1 MSLSEIHQF
10 TNVSNLILGC
20 GTFNL
25 QYNDDPTTVP
35 VKELLELA
43 RSSGINTLDTSPYYG
58 PSEILIGQALG
69 DMTWTRDELCICT
82 KVGRVTQ
89 DVFDYSASSVR
100 LSIMRSLQRLL
111 GTSFSDKDP
120 KSWYLDIVYLHD
132 VEFQTL
138 EQAKIA
144 LRELRSLQKEGYIHH
159 VGISGYPLD
168 YLYTLAK
175 ACCEDNTIGS
185 LDCMLSYCNLNLQN
199 TKLLDIYNRLY
210 DECGIKQLAN
220 ASVLSMSLL
229 REQETR
235 YFHPASKV
243 LQECATKAAI
253 YCKENKMDLANL
265 AVKYSLTQWY
275 NHGPTVI
282 GFSNLEELQH
292 SIRIYKE
299 VIQHKENDHQVLTDR
314 ENEMIKHIQTTIFGS
329 HFNETWPSG
338 IHDQN

>member
-1 MSLSEIHQF
+1 MSYAVHQF
-10 TNVSNLILGC
+10 ANVSNLILGC

-43 RSSGINTLDTSPYYG
+43 MNSGINTLDTSPYYG

-69 DMTWTRDELCICT
+69 DMNWTRDELCICT

-89 DVFDYSASSVR
+89 DVFDYSASGVR
-100 LSIMRSLQRLL
+100 ASIMRSLHRLL
-111 GTSFSDKDP
+111 GTSFSDKDQ
-120 KSWYLDIVYLHD
+120 KTWYLDIVYLHD

-144 LRELRSLQKEGYIHH
+144 LRELRLLQKEGYIHH

-168 YLYTLAK
+168 YLYKLAK
-175 ACCEDNTIGS
+175 ECCEDDTIGS

-199 TKLLDIYNRLY
+199 TKLLDIYTKLY
-210 DECGIKQLAN
+210 DECGITQLAN

-235 YFHPASKV
+235 YFHPASPE
-243 LQECATKAAI
+243 LQECADKAAT
-253 YCKENKMDLANL
+253 YCKENNMDLANL
-265 AVKYSLTQWY
+265 AVKYALTQWC

-282 GFSNLEELQH
+282 GFSNLVELQH
-292 SIRIYKE
+292 SLRIYNE
-299 VIQHKENDHQVLTDR
+299 VMHNKENDHQVMSDR
-314 ENEMIKHIQTTIFGS
+314 EKEIIKHIQTTIFGT

-338 IHDQN
+338 IDH